1 MAGGLAKD
9 AHRAHNAGMRLV
21 LVLLAMLVIAATA
34 RADQTDPRLDGLFAD
49 LQTIEGGQRADAIA
63 NQIWSIWI
71 ASDDEAA
78 NELMSAGIALMSLG
92 RPLEA
97 LHRFDKLVEIAP
109 QFAEAWNK
117 RATVHYLLDHYQ
129 QSVDD
134 IERTLALEPRHFGA
148 LSGLGLIYMETG
160 DDDIALRAFESAL
173 KVNPHL
179 SGARHNIEMINRR
192 LKQKAI

>member
-1 MAGGLAKD
+1 
-9 AHRAHNAGMRLV
+9 MRFILV
-21 LVLLAMLVIAATA
+21 LVVALLTAVAA
-34 RADQTDPRLDGLFAD
+34 RADQTDPRLAELFAD
-49 LQTIEGGQRADAIA
+49 LQAAQEGEPATIIA
-63 NQIWSIWI
+63 NQIWTIWI
-71 ASDDEAA
+71 ASDDTAA
-78 NELMSAGIALMSLG
+78 GELMAAGIALMSLG
-92 RPLEA
+92 RPIEA
-97 LHRFDKLVEIAP
+97 LARFDKLVEIAP

-117 RATVHYLLDHYQ
+117 RATVHYLLDNYQ

-160 DDDIALRAFESAL
+160 EDDIALRAFEGAL

-179 SGARHNIEMINRR
+179 PGARRNIEIINGR

>member
-1 MAGGLAKD
+1 MRFILFVLA
-9 AHRAHNAGMRLV
+9 
-21 LVLLAMLVIAATA
+21 VLLIAPAA
-34 RADQTDPRLDGLFAD
+34 RADQTDPRLAD
-49 LQTIEGGQRADAIA
+49 LFTRLQSTMAEEQANAIA

-71 ASDDEAA
+71 TSDDAA
-78 NELMSAGIALMSLG
+78 AGDLMAAGIALMSLG
-92 RPLEA
+92 RPAEA
-97 LHRFDKLVEIAP
+97 LDRFDKLVEIAP

-117 RATVHYLLDHYQ
+117 RATVHFLLDNYQ

-160 DDDIALRAFESAL
+160 EDDIALRAFEGAL

-179 SGARHNIEMINRR
+179 PGARQNIEIINRR